1 MVNAPPV
8 RLVIAPAPEPPPPP
22 VWPWPAEP
30 LPPAPPAPP
39 RLAVSVLDRSAID
52 PAFMTAPP
60 PPPPPPWPVPPKS
73 AGPPAPPAP
82 PTSPLRV
89 LLVIVSVAPAR
100 LKIAAPPPL
109 PPLTVPDAAAAP
121 AAPVPSRRV
130 SWLIVTVPPLTS
142 SSALVLPP
150 DTDTPLTTEVAGL
163 MVSGPLVVV
172 SIVSGVRSVIVVP
185 ASGAGEHDLVVG
197 RSARGRG
204 TDRSTQGAGPRVRR
218 VRDRERVRARG
229 SRERDQGGHA

>member
-1 MVNAPPV
+1 M
-8 RLVIAPAPEPPPPP
+8 
-22 VWPWPAEP
+22 
-30 LPPAPPAPP
+30 
-39 RLAVSVLDRSAID
+39 
-52 PAFMTAPP
+52 
-60 PPPPPPWPVPPKS
+60 
-73 AGPPAPPAP
+73 
-82 PTSPLRV
+82 
-89 LLVIVSVAPAR
+89 IVSVAPAR

-172 SIVSGVRSVIVVP
+172 STASGVRSVIVVP
-185 ASGAGEHDLVVG
+185 ASGEANTISSPAEVLEAAEPIAARREPAPESVAFVTVNVSALAAAG
-197 RSARGRG
+197 SATNG
-204 TDRSTQGAGPRVRR
+204 
-218 VRDRERVRARG
+218 
-229 SRERDQGGHA
+229 